1 MKEGASPFFTIKY
14 SNSIHLKKNYKILN
28 GFKLNPYTN
37 KGLNNMS
44 RYKDFFEKNKPT
56 TPCLIM
62 DISQAKKNLINL
74 QSLSPCAKNLL
85 RG

>member
-1 MKEGASPFFTIKY
+1 
-14 SNSIHLKKNYKILN
+14 
-28 GFKLNPYTN
+28 
-37 KGLNNMS
+37 MS

-74 QSLSPCAKNLL
+74 QSLSPRAKIYYAVKANPSANILSCFIKL
-85 RG
+85 GAYFDAASVN